1 MGEDEF
7 AALYLQHRSALVWY
21 LRGHGASQAEAADA
35 VQDAFAYALRDAD
48 QVSDRR
54 AWPSWLRTVAFRCYL
69 RSVGGC
75 GSSGQDGSGH
85 DGPAPVTVV
94 CVPELPD
101 KAVAAEPA
109 TDAELRAQEEFVL
122 SLLAALPMQQR
133 RVFTLHY
140 EGWASAEIAAQ
151 LGMHKAAVRQNI
163 ARARSALRS
172 LLMQDSVTQGDF
184 S

>member
-1 MGEDEF
+1 VGEDEF

-21 LRGHGASQAEAADA
+21 LRGHGATPAEAADA
-35 VQDAFAYALRDAD
+35 VQDAFTYALRDAD
-48 QVSDRR
+48 QVGDRR

-69 RSVGGC
+69 KSVGGR
-75 GSSGQDGSGH
+75 GSSGQDR
-85 DGPAPVTVV
+85 PAPVTVV
-94 CVPELPD
+94 CVPQVPD
-101 KAVAAEPA
+101 SAVAAEPA
-109 TDAELRAQEEFVL
+109 ADAELRAQEEFVL